1 MLHEFIAVISG
12 AVLYVIEALGYWGI
26 FLLSVLESAN
36 IPVPS
41 EVILPFSGFLASRGV
56 FDFWTVVFLGGFGNL
71 VGSLVSYYLAYYY
84 GRKPVVFLSKYL
96 LLREEDLEKAETWFK
111 RFGIL
116 SVFIARFVP
125 VIRTFISFPAGMFKV
140 NIWKFTLLTFVGSFL
155 WSAVLTWLGFVL
167 GENWET
173 LGGYFR
179 QFDYAIAILFILI
192 AAWWVWRHFKQRQA
206 KASE

>member
-12 AVLYVIEALGYWGI
+12 VVLYTIESLGYWGI
-26 FLLSVLESAN
+26 FLLSLLESAN

-41 EVILPFSGFLASRGV
+41 EIILPFSGFLVSRGS
-56 FDFWTVVFLGGFGNL
+56 FGFWTVAFLGGLGNL
-71 VGSLVSYYLAYYY
+71 AGSLISYYLAYYY
-84 GRKPVVFLSKYL
+84 GRRPVMFLSKFL
-96 LLREEDLEKAETWFK
+96 LVNAEDLDRAETWFG
-111 RFGIL
+111 RFGVF

-179 QFDYAIAILFILI
+179 QFDYAIVILFILI